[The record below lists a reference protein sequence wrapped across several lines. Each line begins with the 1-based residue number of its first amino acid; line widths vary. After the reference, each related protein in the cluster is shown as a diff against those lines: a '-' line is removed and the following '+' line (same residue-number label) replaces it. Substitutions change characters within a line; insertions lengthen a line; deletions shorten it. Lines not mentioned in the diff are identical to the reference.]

1 MMVVIFFYRDLIG
14 YGLMQGKGQLTI
26 LWNARPIEE
35 FLKDSQF
42 PDSLKVKLKLIQE
55 VKQYAFDSLGI
66 TPSANYSTMYDQKGE
81 YLLWNVTAAERFA
94 MVPYQWRFPVLGS
107 FPYKGFFDIGK
118 ATEEKKK
125 LDSLGYDTH
134 IGPVSGWSTLGWF
147 KDPILSK
154 MLERPT
160 GDLAE
165 LIIHELTHGT
175 LYVRDSVEFNE
186 NLASFVGRMGAIR
199 FLAYKYG
206 KESKE
211 YFEFVNSEGDY
222 EKIYNH
228 YLIGARKLDTL
239 YHSMSES
246 MPTALK
252 EELKAEMIFDIMST
266 LDTLT
271 FDVRKPIQWKREN
284 RLPNNTFFMSYLRY
298 RGKLTALDKELKEGF
313 GGDLRAY
320 VTYLRETYPS
330 L

>member
-1 MMVVIFFYRDLIG
+1 
-14 YGLMQGKGQLTI
+14 MQGKGQLTI
-26 LWNARPIEE
+26 LWNARPIED
-35 FLKDSQF
+35 FLNDSQF
-42 PDSLKVKLKLIQE
+42 PDSLKVKLRLIQE

-66 TPSANYSTMYDQKGE
+66 IPSANYSTMYDQKGE

-94 MVPYQWRFPVLGS
+94 MVPYQWRFPILGS
-107 FPYKGFFDIGK
+107 FPYKGFFDIEK
-118 ATEEKKK
+118 AREEKGK

-154 MLERPT
+154 MLERPG

-175 LYVRDSVEFNE
+175 LYVKDSVEFNE

-199 FLAYKYG
+199 FLVFKYG
-206 KESKE
+206 KDSKE

-239 YHSMSES
+239 YQSMNDS
-246 MPTALK
+246 MPVALK
-252 EELKAEMIFDIMST
+252 EELKAKMIFDIMST

-271 FDVRKPIQWKREN
+271 FGVRKPIQWKPES
-284 RLPNNTFFMSYLRY
+284 RLPNNTFFMAYLRY
-298 RGKLTALDKELKEGF
+298 RGKLTALDKELNEKF